1 MSNIHVGVTR
11 VSVNPLAL
19 DWWAVALRGVLAIVI
34 GMFALLMPAAT
45 IAGLVIFFAAYMLF
59 DGVLAIVAA
68 VRAIRRHGHWSMLLI
83 EGILDLA
90 AATVAISWP
99 LMTAII
105 LVYLLA
111 GWAIATG
118 LFMLI
123 ATFRHPSHQGQWA
136 MRIAAIVSL
145 LWGLLLLFAPLLG
158 ALVLTWWIAAYAL
171 FFGGAL
177 LAMAWRL
184 RKVHTHHKDGL
195 LRGM

>member
-1 MSNIHVGVTR
+1 MSNIHVEVAR
-11 VSVNPLAL
+11 VSVSPLAL

-34 GMFALLMPAAT
+34 GMFALLMPGAT

-90 AATVAISWP
+90 AAAVAISWP

-111 GWAIATG
+111 GWAIAT
-118 LFMLI
+118 
-123 ATFRHPSHQGQWA
+123 
-136 MRIAAIVSL
+136 AIVSL